1 MFEFIPLKP
10 NPCSFLSLK
19 LFGRKAGIDS
29 PKLCYNVR
37 HLEKGEKVTTTVEI
51 LYDLD
56 LSQAYVKTLFD
67 KLKPNEPLKEKLFNV
82 VGQEERDDFKMYFWG
97 DISI

>member
-1 MFEFIPLKP
+1 MVELIH
-10 NPCSFLSLK
+10 SFVSFK
-19 LFGRKAGIDS
+19 TSRKAGIDS
-29 PKLCYNVR
+29 QKLCFNIR
-37 HLEKGEKVTTTVEI
+37 HVERGEKITTSVEL

-82 VGQEERDDFKMYFWG
+82 VGQEERDAFKMYFWG